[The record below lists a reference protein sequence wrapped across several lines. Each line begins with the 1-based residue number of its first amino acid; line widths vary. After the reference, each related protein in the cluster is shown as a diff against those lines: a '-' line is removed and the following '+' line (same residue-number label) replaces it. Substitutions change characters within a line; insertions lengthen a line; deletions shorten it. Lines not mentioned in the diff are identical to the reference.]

1 MSSKTKL
8 KVLFF
13 AKARELLKISESE
26 ITVPSVIDSAQAL
39 YQALEDKW
47 PELAKLNRTFALAL
61 NEEYLS
67 QDQEPGVCKGCDFFV
82 GSKVYFI
89 YYLSF
94 NGESMAGSVI

>member
-67 QDQEPGVCKGCDFFV
+67 QDQEPGEH
-82 GSKVYFI
+82 
-89 YYLSF
+89 LSLSS
-94 NGESMAGSVI
+94 GDILAVIPPISGG

>member
-67 QDQEPGVCKGCDFFV
+67 QEQEPGEH
-82 GSKVYFI
+82 
-89 YYLSF
+89 LSLSS
-94 NGESMAGSVI
+94 GDILAVIPPISGG

>member
-26 ITVPSVIDSAQAL
+26 IIVPSVIDSAQAL

-67 QDQEPGVCKGCDFFV
+67 QDQEPGEH
-82 GSKVYFI
+82 
-89 YYLSF
+89 LSLSS
-94 NGESMAGSVI
+94 GDILAVIPPISGG

>member
-26 ITVPSVIDSAQAL
+26 IIVPFVIDSAQVL

-67 QDQEPGVCKGCDFFV
+67 QDQEEH
-82 GSKVYFI
+82 
-89 YYLSF
+89 LSLST
-94 NGESMAGSVI
+94 GDILAVIPPISGG

>member
-26 ITVPSVIDSAQAL
+26 IIVSSLIDSAQAL

-47 PELAKLNRTFALAL
+47 PELVKLNRTFALAL

-67 QDQEPGVCKGCDFFV
+67 QDLEPGEH
-82 GSKVYFI
+82 
-89 YYLSF
+89 LSF
-94 NGESMAGSVI
+94 SSGDILAVIPPISGG

>member
-1 MSSKTKL
+1 MSSKTEL

-67 QDQEPGVCKGCDFFV
+67 QDQEEH
-82 GSKVYFI
+82 
-89 YYLSF
+89 LSLST
-94 NGESMAGSVI
+94 GDILAVIPPISGG